1 MEFPPTSLS
10 RSRRRSASGQC
21 AICYTDFWAAY
32 AQVIPNKRHQAVDKE
47 SGKTNHIERFKIQ
60 CVKEFL
66 VWLERLY
73 SSLKS

>member
-1 MEFPPTSLS
+1 MEFSTTSLS

-21 AICYTDFWAAY
+21 AVCYTDFWAAY
-32 AQVIPNKRHQAVDKE
+32 AQVIPSKRHQAV
-47 SGKTNHIERFKIQ
+47 GNIVARLTILNALIIQ

-73 SSLKS
+73 PSLKS